1 MGCMASG
8 VQSVPLGVVALALSL
23 WALGGPACSP
33 TRCMPDHG
41 VAEEDASATVM
52 TEFFTNGWPPELSPI
67 RSLVPLAIHILRAQG
82 LHEAPDVGLVPRQL
96 LFDTVMNDDSFLT
109 MDADVINTLVDKMRD
124 MARAHLDGWSDF
136 RLRRIFAKVD
146 SEVQAPRPR
155 AASWTHSAVVPAGRF
170 NSKARADAAARNLGR
185 LAMSVLD
192 GDNTSPAAPPPLT
205 LQTQT
210 ESEMTKLLDSIHVWV
225 CKHAPESPRMAE
237 LGSMPT
243 VVELNLQRD
252 MYREGSRSVQVVRNR
267 FRLARNMHADIRSV
281 GWELHEVTPWRIAA
295 WAKGQKSRCKTG
307 AAQAKLAILWL
318 ERCLGYDMYSKHT
331 LVTAQMKQTK
341 EGAKEKPASAKAP
354 PLEVALSLE
363 EQIWKAPTPILQ
375 AFAGAATLSTLGSCR
390 WSDANRCRNIS
401 LTDDAILG
409 ERLSKTSSE
418 WEPWQAMA
426 MGISG
431 AQWARQW
438 LLVLAEQNLPGAD
451 FVLQG
456 CNSRFTQW
464 KPRVA
469 EYNDAERALRVL
481 LMLPPL
487 NYFPDQAIELT
498 WHSLRHLFPTV
509 ATQLNLSATQIEDLG
524 AWRRGS
530 GMVDRYNSVAGS
542 RDLVTRAYITEVLR
556 QGWRPATRGNIP
568 SPAPFTPRMATVP
581 ATPTLLPKSAGPA
594 PATLPFLAKPAQK
607 GLAPQPAPSMP
618 GPAALQT
625 PTSARP
631 EGVSAFGLAAERLNA
646 SVYLHKVRRMLHL
659 CDGGGWSM
667 CSTWAIMR
675 AAEGGGTQ
683 TSEAA
688 QLVALHDLYQFEK
701 DDSSCEQCLRGRA
714 RLAIS
719 RVLCKRHRKD

>member
-1 MGCMASG
+1 MGTDAYLPIRHVRRPAHNCGRSAFSHMVSSPVGVSPSNSTGRRVVTGGNGGASPWLRERRGSDGCPKGRAPTHDECPEARPIRTPTLCENDLVGWLKRFAVLFTCASGKSLSLTECTGDEGSPTKILRADATDVPRWGPCAAQSMGCMASG
-8 VQSVPLGVVALALSL
+8 VQSVPLGAVALALSL
-23 WALGGPACSP
+23 WALGGPAGSP

-67 RSLVPLAIHILRAQG
+67 RSLVPLAIHTLRAQG
-82 LHEAPDVGLVPRQL
+82 LREAPDVGLVPRQL
-96 LFDTVMNDDSFLT
+96 LFETVMNDDSFLT

-210 ESEMTKLLDSIHVWV
+210 ESKMTKLLDSIHVWV

-243 VVELNLQRD
+243 VMELNLQRD

-375 AFAGAATLSTLGSCR
+375 AFAGAAAPSTLGSCR

-401 LTDDAILG
+401 LIDDAVLG

-487 NYFPDQAIELT
+487 SYSPDQATEQACDT
-498 WHSLRHLFPTV
+498 SF
-509 ATQLNLSATQIEDLG
+509 
-524 AWRRGS
+524 RR
-530 GMVDRYNSVAGS
+530 
-542 RDLVTRAYITEVLR
+542 
-556 QGWRPATRGNIP
+556 
-568 SPAPFTPRMATVP
+568 APR
-581 ATPTLLPKSAGPA
+581 S
-594 PATLPFLAKPAQK
+594 
-607 GLAPQPAPSMP
+607 
-618 GPAALQT
+618 
-625 PTSARP
+625 
-631 EGVSAFGLAAERLNA
+631 
-646 SVYLHKVRRMLHL
+646 
-659 CDGGGWSM
+659 
-667 CSTWAIMR
+667 
-675 AAEGGGTQ
+675 
-683 TSEAA
+683 
-688 QLVALHDLYQFEK
+688 
-701 DDSSCEQCLRGRA
+701 
-714 RLAIS
+714 
-719 RVLCKRHRKD
+719 